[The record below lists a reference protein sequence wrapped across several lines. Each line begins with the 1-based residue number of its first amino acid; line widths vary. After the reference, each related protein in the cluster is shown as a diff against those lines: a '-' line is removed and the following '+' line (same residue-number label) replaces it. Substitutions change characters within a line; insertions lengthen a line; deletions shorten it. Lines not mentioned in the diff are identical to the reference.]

1 MLKCKKDIVNT
12 SSLIPHPSSLKRKTV
27 CCFTLIELLVV
38 IAIIAILA
46 GMLLPALNKAREKAK
61 TMSCVSNKKQLMAGV
76 SLYLSDNDDYFDIT
90 ARTQE
95 MEAEIQNL
103 NNIVSN
109 YNYATVLV
117 GFDYL
122 KKSDIF
128 FCPSMK
134 VNTVNSS
141 AGAGWRFRYFVVG
154 FRQPIWTTTPYS
166 YIRAEWY
173 SICFKKVR
181 NPSNYFMLADTSEV
195 NWAIKQGTT
204 TAKPLD
210 NSFFHAMINSSDDA
224 YHSVFE
230 AHKNLLTSAYLDGRA
245 VAESGKDFIRNAVLS
260 YRDAGYTVTTKSY
273 IDYYGVQR
281 IITIP

>member
-1 MLKCKKDIVNT
+1 MNEKHWKSSAGVRTDANHVYPNCKKKNF
-12 SSLIPHPSSLKRKTV
+12 S
-27 CCFTLIELLVV
+27 LIELLVV

-61 TMSCVSNKKQLMAGV
+61 TMTCVSNKKQLMVGV
-76 SLYLSDNDDYFDIT
+76 SLYLSDYDDYFDIS
-90 ARTQE
+90 ARTQK

-103 NNIVSN
+103 DKIHSH

-122 KKSDIF
+122 KKTDIF
-128 FCPSMK
+128 FCPAME
-134 VNTVNSS
+134 VNTVNSYY
-141 AGAGWRFRYFVVG
+141 GAGWRFRYYVVG
-154 FRQPIWTTTPYS
+154 FRQPLSSSTPNS
-166 YIRAEWY
+166 YIRTAWE
-173 SICFKKVR
+173 SVCLKKVR
-181 NPSNYFMLADTSEV
+181 NPSNYFMLSDTRRNATDS
-195 NWAIKQGTT
+195 KG
-204 TAKPLD
+204 KPLLASD
-210 NSFFHAMINSSDDA
+210 SQAMINGTDDG

-230 AHKNLLTSAYLDGRA
+230 AHKNILTSAYLDGRA

-260 YRDAGYTVTTKSY
+260 YRDAGNTSVTTKSY

>member
-1 MLKCKKDIVNT
+1 M
-12 SSLIPHPSSLKRKTV
+12 KRKAGF
-27 CCFTLIELLVV
+27 FTLIELLVV

-76 SLYLSDNDDYFDIT
+76 SLYLSDNDDYFDVS
-90 ARTQE
+90 ARTQK

-103 NNIVSN
+103 DKIVNN

-117 GFDYL
+117 GFNYL

-134 VNTVNSS
+134 VNTVNSWE
-141 AGAGWRFRYFVVG
+141 GTGWRFRSYVVG
-154 FRQPIWTTTPYS
+154 FRMAINTTTPDS
-166 YIRAEWY
+166 YIRAAWF
-173 SICFKKVR
+173 SICLKKVR
-181 NPSNYFMLADTSEV
+181 NPSNYFMLSDTSKV
-195 NWAIKQGTT
+195 NWAIKAEGSTKAQ
-204 TAKPLD
+204 PL
-210 NSFFHAMINSSDDA
+210 NSSHYSAMINSSDDA

-230 AHKNLLTSAYLDGRA
+230 AHKNFLTSAYLDGTA
-245 VAESGKDFIRNAVLS
+245 LAESGKDFIRNAVLS
-260 YRDAGYTVTTKSY
+260 YRDAGYTTVTTKSY
-273 IDYYGVQR
+273 IDYYGIQR